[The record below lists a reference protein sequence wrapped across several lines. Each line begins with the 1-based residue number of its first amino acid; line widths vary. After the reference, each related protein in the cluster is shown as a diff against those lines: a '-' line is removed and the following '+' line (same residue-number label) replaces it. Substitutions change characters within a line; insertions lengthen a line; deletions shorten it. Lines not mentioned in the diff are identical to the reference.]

1 MTFPEIFAE
10 LSRWHDQ
17 IRQTLSGSDLIRAIE
32 TRIQQESHPSG
43 LRILNIFL
51 AREHIAQ
58 GNQAAAD
65 TIRYNDPLEQVHRW
79 HLEWREANSE
89 ADVIPI
95 LQSKLRGETEPNG
108 RVALYHLLAE
118 AYSDK
123 GDYASAAEVRIRE
136 ANERPNEPMPLISL
150 ASQKFF
156 EEERPEEAI
165 CIVDQAIEVA
175 LREGTYRR
183 LALGMKARIALHLKD
198 YHAVEDVL
206 RQIMNLKFGRGNV
219 DIGRERDFFNGLP
232 PGSIDPEVAR
242 RYDEYSR
249 AGEKPLEPRD

>member
-10 LSRWHDQ
+10 LSSWHDQ
-17 IRQTLSGSDLIRAIE
+17 IRQAQSGSDLIRAIE
-32 TRIQQESHPSG
+32 ARIQQESHPSR

-58 GNQAAAD
+58 GNEAAAD
-65 TIRYNDPLEQVHRW
+65 IIRYNDPLEQVHRW
-79 HLEWREANSE
+79 HVEWREANSE
-89 ADVIPI
+89 ADIIPI
-95 LQSKLRGETEPNG
+95 LQTKLRDETEPNR
-108 RVALYHLLAE
+108 RVALHHLLAE

-136 ANERPNEPMPLISL
+136 SNERPNEPMPLISL

-156 EEERPEEAI
+156 EEERPEEAMRI
-165 CIVDQAIEVA
+165 IDQAIEVA

-183 LALGMKARIALHLKD
+183 LAFGMKARIALHLKN
-198 YHAVEDVL
+198 YPAVEDAI
-206 RQIMNLKFGRGNV
+206 RQIMDLKFGRGNV
-219 DIGRERDFFNGLP
+219 DIGRERDFFDGLP
-232 PGSIDPEVAR
+232 PGSIDLEVAR

-249 AGEKPLEPRD
+249 ARGKPLERKD